1 MDRQDIYSQ
10 DALIPRVTAESLA
23 RQGGR
28 STAQLDTWRKTAQAH
43 EQAAIGQRT
52 YRSTKETKKNL
63 KELERRI
70 GGQQTRRPMG

>member
-1 MDRQDIYSQ
+1 MDSQ
-10 DALIPRVTAESLA
+10 DTHSQDVIMPRVTAESLA

-52 YRSTKETKKNL
+52 SRSRKTTMKRL
-63 KELERRI
+63 KELEQRI
-70 GGQQTRRPMG
+70 GGQQT